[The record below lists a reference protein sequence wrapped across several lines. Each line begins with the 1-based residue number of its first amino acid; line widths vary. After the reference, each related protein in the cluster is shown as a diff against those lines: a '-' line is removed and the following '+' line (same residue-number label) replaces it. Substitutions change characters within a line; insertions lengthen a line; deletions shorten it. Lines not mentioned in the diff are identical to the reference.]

1 MRKIKRTGAMLA
13 AMVLSMSLWGCGNAK
28 SVEET
33 QAETKIET
41 AAARAKTEA
50 ETEKTAEAENYDTAW
65 PERAVSIVVGANPGG
80 GQDSLARL
88 YAKYLTEATGQAFNV
103 VNVTGGSGS
112 IASTQVKDSDPDG
125 YNMLLMHEA
134 LLNNKI
140 SGVVDY
146 GADAFE
152 FVGIDTIS
160 RSVGLVCNGTNFKN
174 VDELVEYA
182 KANPGAV
189 VAATEWGGTTHQA
202 LLSLAEGLGI
212 EISIVDGGSVG
223 ERISGIVGGIYD
235 MTITPL
241 GNVTDY
247 VTNGSMIPILMF
259 NDEVYDEYKDIPI
272 GSDYNIDYVF
282 DKFFALYFPKG
293 TDENI
298 VLKCRS
304 MLKEI
309 SQKPEF
315 QEAVEKMDLVIADEY
330 IDDASALDAI
340 SEKMR
345 SYNEKY
351 PIE

>member
-1 MRKIKRTGAMLA
+1 MAVVA
-13 AMVLSMSLWGCGNAK
+13 LSVSLWGCGSGEK
-28 SVEET
+28 VTET
-33 QAETKIET
+33 QAPETT
-41 AAARAKTEA
+41 AEKAAESAEA
-50 ETEKTAEAENYDTAW
+50 EIDAGGASEAENYDTTW

-80 GQDSLARL
+80 GQDSMARL
-88 YAKYLTEATGQAFNV
+88 YAKYLTEAAGQAFNV
-103 VNVTGGSGS
+103 VNVTGGNGS
-112 IASTQVKDSDPDG
+112 IASTQVKDADPDG

-134 LLNNKI
+134 LINNQVI
-140 SGVVDY
+140 GMVDY

-152 FVGIDTIS
+152 FVGIDTLS
-160 RSVGLVCNGTNFKN
+160 RSVGLVCNGNHFKN
-174 VDELVEYA
+174 MDELAEYA

-189 VAATEWGGTTHQA
+189 VAATEWGGTTYQA

-235 MTITPL
+235 MTVTPL

-247 VTNGSMIPILMF
+247 IANGSMIPILMF
-259 NDEVYDEYKDIPI
+259 NDEVYDAYKDIPI

-293 TDENI
+293 TDQNI
-298 VLKCRS
+298 VLKCRA

-309 SQKPEF
+309 SQNPEF
-315 QEAVEKMDLVIADEY
+315 QEAVGKLDFVVADEY
-330 IDDASALDAI
+330 MDDIAVLDAI
-340 SEKMR
+340 SEKMKG
-345 SYNEKY
+345 YNEKY

>member
-1 MRKIKRTGAMLA
+1 MKLTKKIGIMIAMMLSVGMCGCNNMTQTGT
-13 AMVLSMSLWGCGNAK
+13 
-28 SVEET
+28 T
-33 QAETKIET
+33 QSTKT
-41 AAARAKTEA
+41 V
-50 ETEKTAEAENYDTAW
+50 ETESGSHGGNITENVAEAGGYGTTW

-112 IASTQVKDSDPDG
+112 IASTQVKDAEADG
-125 YNMLLMHEA
+125 YSMLLMHEG
-134 LLNNKI
+134 LLNNKVT
-140 SGVVDY
+140 GVTDY

-160 RSVGLVCNGTNFKN
+160 RSVGLVCNGNNFKN
-174 VDELVEYA
+174 IEEIADYA

-202 LLSLAEGLGI
+202 LLSLAKGLGI

-241 GNVTDY
+241 GNVADY
-247 VTNGSMIPILMF
+247 ITSGSMIPILMF
-259 NDEVYDEYKDIPI
+259 NDEVYEEYKDIPI
-272 GSDYNIDYVF
+272 GSEYNVDYVF
-282 DKFFALYFPKG
+282 EKFFACYFPKG
-293 TDENI
+293 TDQSI
-298 VLKCRS
+298 VLKCRA

-315 QEAVEKMDLVIADEY
+315 QEAVQKMDLVIADEY
-330 IDDASALDAI
+330 IDDVSVSNSI
-340 SEKMR
+340 SERLRK
-345 SYNEKY
+345 YNEEY
-351 PIE
+351 PVE